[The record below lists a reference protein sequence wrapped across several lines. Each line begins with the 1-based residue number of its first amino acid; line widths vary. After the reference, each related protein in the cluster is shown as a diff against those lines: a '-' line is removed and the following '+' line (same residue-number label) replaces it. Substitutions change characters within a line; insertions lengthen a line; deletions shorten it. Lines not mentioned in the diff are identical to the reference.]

1 MLLLEIIPAKEL
13 NMKYIAIIDDS
24 QTIRMAVEFA
34 VKSFGLAVMQAGNG
48 ISALGKIAEIKS
60 KGNDVVLCVT
70 DINMPQMDGITFI
83 KEFRKT
89 DKFTPILVLTTDA
102 ENEKIKQGKDAGA
115 SAWIIKPF
123 TPAEFTDI
131 VKKLIKI

>member
-1 MLLLEIIPAKEL
+1 
-13 NMKYIAIIDDS
+13 MKYIVVIDDS
-24 QTIRMAVEFA
+24 PTIRMAVEFA
-34 VKSFGLAVMQAGNG
+34 IKSFGLTVMQAENG
-48 ISALGKIAEIKS
+48 LNALEKIADLKS

-102 ENEKIKQGKDAGA
+102 DNSKIKEGKESGA

-123 TPAEFTDI
+123 TPSEFTD
-131 VKKLIKI
+131 VVQKLIKL

>member
-1 MLLLEIIPAKEL
+1 
-13 NMKYIAIIDDS
+13 MKYIVIVDDS
-24 QTIRMAVEFA
+24 PTIRIAVEFA
-34 VKSFGLAVMQAGNG
+34 VKSFGLSLMQADNG
-48 ISALGKIAEIKS
+48 FDALEKISGIKRN
-60 KGNDVVLCVT
+60 GNDVVLCVT

-102 ENEKIKQGKDAGA
+102 ENEKIKEGKEAGA

-123 TPAEFTDI
+123 SPSEFTDV
-131 VKKLIKI
+131 VKKLIKV